1 MSTDKLSLKTL
12 DPLLRE
18 AVDAV
23 LAKKGAE
30 VLVLDLRD
38 VASFT
43 DFFILCTGQSNRQL
57 RSIADGVEESLRLL
71 GRKPTHVEGYP
82 NGGWILVDYVDFI
95 VHIFNPLSRSYY
107 ELERLWGDAD
117 RLAIAI

>member
-30 VLVLDLRD
+30 VLVL
-38 VASFT
+38 T